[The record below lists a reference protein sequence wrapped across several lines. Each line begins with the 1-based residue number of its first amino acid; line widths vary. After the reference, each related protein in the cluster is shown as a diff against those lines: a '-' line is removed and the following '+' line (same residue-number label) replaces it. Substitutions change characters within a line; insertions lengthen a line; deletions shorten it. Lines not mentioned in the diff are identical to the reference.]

1 MSEVTLSALADEVK
15 KSTEKLMQA
24 DEARRDALAE
34 LKTETEKKFGTVGE
48 VQAKLDRIAAD
59 QTERAS
65 DLQTLKT
72 FVDDLAKKV
81 DRPNGS
87 LLDQTEVQKRAQ
99 EYARLRHTMLNPTLT
114 NEVKVYDPSK
124 EDLERAELSENA
136 MRKYIRLP
144 HQTDMRNFLSDAE
157 HKAMTAFTFSN
168 NSFILSPMMSNE
180 IISCLIDRSDTAG
193 LFSSMSI
200 SKGSVKFLL
209 DNVEFDTAAWA
220 CETNC
225 FANNPKAALEKGLG
239 EVEIKAETLRY
250 SLCASRELLDDSDVN
265 IESWMRRKVNM
276 AFRHVLS
283 QAFMTGD
290 GNGKPIGVLN
300 KLAGIPTV
308 LPDASTPAGEFTWQ
322 DLIMLK
328 WQTPV
333 QYHKGA
339 RYLMNQYTMGQVLT
353 MADAN
358 GRPIMINDP
367 TEAGRMLV
375 NGSPITIVTQMPNV
389 ATGATPVAFGNW
401 EEAYRVV
408 YRRGLSFQRDDYSA
422 GYCVIYKF
430 ETRIGGGILC
440 PNAAR
445 LLQIS

>member
-1 MSEVTLSALADEVK
+1 MSEVTLSALAEEVK
-15 KSTEKLMQA
+15 KTTEKMMQA
-24 DEARRDALAE
+24 DEARKDTLTE
-34 LKTETEKKFGTVGE
+34 LKAEVEKRFGTVGD
-48 VQAKLDRIAAD
+48 VQAKLERITAEQA
-59 QTERAS
+59 EKAS

-81 DRPNGS
+81 DRPTGS
-87 LLDQTEVQKRAQ
+87 QLDQTEVQKKAQ
-99 EYARLRHTMLNPTLT
+99 AYARLRHTMLNPELT
-114 NEVKVYDPSK
+114 NQTKTFEPAK
-124 EDLERAELSENA
+124 EDLERAELADAA
-136 MRKYIRLP
+136 MQKYIRLP
-144 HQTDMRNFLSDAE
+144 HQTDMRNFLTDAE

-168 NSFILSPMMSNE
+168 NSFILSPAMSSE
-180 IISCLIDRSDTAG
+180 IISCLIDRTDTAG

-200 SKGSVKFLL
+200 SKGAVKFLL

-239 EVEIKAETLRY
+239 ELEIKAETLRY

-290 GNGKPIGVLN
+290 GNGKPMGILN
-300 KLAGIPTV
+300 KLSGIPTV
-308 LPDASTPAGEFTWQ
+308 NPDASTPAGEFTWQ
-322 DLIMLK
+322 DLILLK
-328 WQTPV
+328 WNVPV
-333 QYHKGA
+333 QYHRGA

-353 MADAN
+353 MSDAN

-367 TEAGRMLV
+367 TEAGQMLV
-375 NGSPITIVTQMPNV
+375 NGSPINIVTQMPNV
-389 ATGATPVAFGNW
+389 AVGTTPVAFGNW
-401 EEAYRVV
+401 EETYRVV

-422 GYCVIYKF
+422 GFCVIYKF
-430 ETRIGGGILC
+430 ETRIGGGVLC

-445 LLQIS
+445 LLLID